1 MNGVQY
7 LSYMSVRNWGEAGQ
21 WSTNYSQIA
30 TSSDN
35 GETWATHPETLRPNI
50 GGVLPTG
57 VGPVAGSENFQ
68 MSSMVKDGG
77 FVYNYGT
84 PAGRSGE
91 VRLSRVPEDSILQLS
106 AYEYWNGNGW
116 IRADPAAAVPVMDGR
131 IGEVSVQYNEFL
143 GKFVAMYADAFS
155 SIVMRTAPSPVGP
168 WTAPET
174 LVNLVEVPGIYAAYI
189 HPWSSGSELYFLAT
203 TWADYNVML
212 MRTTLVR

>member
-1 MNGVQY
+1 
-7 LSYMSVRNWGEAGQ
+7 
-21 WSTNYSQIA
+21 
-30 TSSDN
+30 
-35 GETWATHPETLRPNI
+35 
-50 GGVLPTG
+50 
-57 VGPVAGSENFQ
+57 

-91 VRLSRVPEDSILQLS
+91 VRLSRAPEGAILDLS
-106 AYEYWNGNGW
+106 AYEYWNGSGW
-116 IRADPAAAVPVMDGR
+116 ILADPAAAVPVMDGR

-174 LVNLVEVPGIYAAYI
+174 LVNLVEVPRYLRRI
-189 HPWSSGSELYFLAT
+189 HPPVVQWFGSVLPCHHVGRLQRHVDAYDARSLIRLTLAFAGDT
-203 TWADYNVML
+203 
-212 MRTTLVR
+212 RSPR